1 MRGEETRE
9 KIMEAALKVIYNE
22 TIEGLSTRKVSG
34 VANVNLAAIHYHHRS
49 KDGMLIDLSRYVL
62 NNYVTPEVF
71 EGLEAS
77 KESVEVIE
85 TLLKRVFALYK
96 KRPDAIVTAIYLWLQ
111 GLRSRRIKDIFKSF
125 RSDKLLQLEE
135 VLAAS
140 MSKRRARR
148 VAERALTYI
157 SGWLLETV
165 VEEVIPDQA
174 MIEEA
179 ARLLV

>member
-9 KIMEAALKVIYNE
+9 KIMEAALKVIYSE

-62 NNYVTPEVF
+62 NNYVTPDVF
-71 EGLEAS
+71 EGLEAN
-77 KESVEVIE
+77 EDPAIVIE
-85 TLLKRVFALYK
+85 TLLKRVFKLYK
-96 KRPDAIVTAIYLWLQ
+96 KRPDAIVTALYLWLQ

-125 RSDKLLQLEE
+125 QSDKLLQLEE
-135 VLAAS
+135 ALAVS
-140 MSKRRARR
+140 MSKRRARKI
-148 VAERALTYI
+148 AERVLTYL
-157 SGWLLETV
+157 SGWLFETV
-165 VEEVIPDQA
+165 VDEVLPDQTLIEEV
-174 MIEEA
+174 